1 MNTANHGGA
10 RKGAGRKKN
19 SGSFKEE
26 TKVIRVPVSLV
37 NTINPVIE
45 IYKSQVKSDVEVLLA
60 NDNPTELSIPIFTS
74 RVQAGFPSPADD
86 HLEDTLDLNTHLIHH
101 KEATFFVKA
110 QGDSM
115 IGAGIQQG
123 DILIVDKSLTAKS
136 GKIVIAVVDG
146 EFTVKRLHKYKGNIT
161 LKALSVIFPLYLCR
175 RLTVNSPSTT
185 AITIFPLLAVK
196 DLSTIRISPC

>member
-1 MNTANHGGA
+1 MNIHNHGGA

-19 SGSFKEE
+19 SGNFKEQ
-26 TKVIRVPVSLV
+26 TKVIRVPISLV
-37 NTINPVIE
+37 DSITPSIE
-45 IYKSQVKSDVEVLLA
+45 VYKSQVKSGIEVLRVNEDPIKQL
-60 NDNPTELSIPIFTS
+60 IPIFTS

-110 QGDSM
+110 QGESM
-115 IGAGIQQG
+115 IGAGIHQG
-123 DILIVDKSLTAKS
+123 DILIVDKPLSPKS

-161 LKALSVIFPLYLCR
+161 LKAENSEFEDIKIKGTDELIIWGVVTSVIHQY
-175 RLTVNSPSTT
+175 
-185 AITIFPLLAVK
+185 
-196 DLSTIRISPC
+196 D

>member
-1 MNTANHGGA
+1 MNTSNHGGA

-19 SGSFKEE
+19 SGSFKAE

-37 NTINPVIE
+37 SAINPVIE
-45 IYKSQVKSDVEVLLA
+45 VYKSQVKSDVEVLIA
-60 NDNPTELSIPIFTS
+60 SDNPTELSIPIFTS

-86 HLEDTLDLNTHLIHH
+86 HLEDTLDLNAHLIHH

-161 LKALSVIFPLYLCR
+161 LKAENPDFKDIKIGGDDELIIWGVVTSVIHQY
-175 RLTVNSPSTT
+175 
-185 AITIFPLLAVK
+185 
-196 DLSTIRISPC
+196 D

>member
-1 MNTANHGGA
+1 MNIHSHGGA

-26 TKVIRVPVSLV
+26 TKVIRVPISLV
-37 NTINPVIE
+37 DSITPSIE
-45 IYKSQVKSDVEVLLA
+45 MYKSQVKSGVEVLLTKNNA
-60 NDNPTELSIPIFTS
+60 TELLIPIFTS

-86 HLEDTLDLNTHLIHH
+86 HLEDTLDLNTHLINHQ
-101 KEATFFVKA
+101 EATFFVKA

-115 IGAGIQQG
+115 IGAGIHQG
-123 DILIVDKSLTAKS
+123 DILIVDKSLTPKS

-161 LKALSVIFPLYLCR
+161 LKAENPEFEDIKIRGTDELIIWGVVTSVIHQY
-175 RLTVNSPSTT
+175 
-185 AITIFPLLAVK
+185 
-196 DLSTIRISPC
+196 D

>member
-1 MNTANHGGA
+1 MNTPNHGGA

-26 TKVIRVPVSLV
+26 TKVIRVPISLV
-37 NTINPVIE
+37 DSLIPTIEV
-45 IYKSQVKSDVEVLLA
+45 YKSQVKSKVEVFLTK
-60 NDNPTELSIPIFTS
+60 DNPTELSIPIFTS

-86 HLEDTLDLNTHLIHH
+86 HLEDALDLNTHLIHH

-115 IGAGIQQG
+115 LGAGIQQG
-123 DILIVDKSLTAKS
+123 DILIVDKSLSAKS

-161 LKALSVIFPLYLCR
+161 LKAENPDFEHIKIGGTDELIIWGVVTSVIHQYE
-175 RLTVNSPSTT
+175 
-185 AITIFPLLAVK
+185 
-196 DLSTIRISPC
+196 

>member
-1 MNTANHGGA
+1 MNTPNHGGA

-19 SGSFKEE
+19 SGSFQQE
-26 TKVIRVPVSLV
+26 TKVIRVPISLV
-37 NTINPVIE
+37 DSLIPTIEV
-45 IYKSQVKSDVEVLLA
+45 YKSQVKSKVEVFLTK
-60 NDNPTELSIPIFTS
+60 DNPTELSIPIFTS

-86 HLEDTLDLNTHLIHH
+86 HLEDALDLNTHLIHH

-115 IGAGIQQG
+115 LGAGIQQG
-123 DILIVDKSLTAKS
+123 DILIVDKSLNAKS

-161 LKALSVIFPLYLCR
+161 LKAENPDFEDIKIGGTDELIIWGVVTSVIHQYE
-175 RLTVNSPSTT
+175 
-185 AITIFPLLAVK
+185 
-196 DLSTIRISPC
+196 

>member
-1 MNTANHGGA
+1 MNIQSHGGA

-26 TKVIRVPVSLV
+26 TKVLRVPISLV
-37 NTINPVIE
+37 DSITPSIE
-45 IYKSQVKSDVEVLLA
+45 MYKSQVKSGVEVLLTKNNA
-60 NDNPTELSIPIFTS
+60 TELLIPIFTS

-101 KEATFFVKA
+101 QEATFFVKA

-115 IGAGIQQG
+115 IGAGIHQG
-123 DILIVDKSLTAKS
+123 DILIVDKSLTPKS

-161 LKALSVIFPLYLCR
+161 LKAENPEFKDIKIRGTDELIIWGVVTSVIHQY
-175 RLTVNSPSTT
+175 
-185 AITIFPLLAVK
+185 
-196 DLSTIRISPC
+196 D

>member
-1 MNTANHGGA
+1 MNMPSHGGA

-26 TKVIRVPVSLV
+26 TKVIRVPISLV
-37 NTINPVIE
+37 DSLIPTIEV
-45 IYKSQVKSDVEVLLA
+45 YKSQVKSKVEVFLTK
-60 NDNPTELSIPIFTS
+60 DNPTELSIPIFTS

-86 HLEDTLDLNTHLIHH
+86 HLEDALDLNTHLIHH

-115 IGAGIQQG
+115 LGAGIQQG
-123 DILIVDKSLTAKS
+123 DILIVDKSLSAKS

-146 EFTVKRLHKYKGNIT
+146 DFTVKRLHKYKGNIT
-161 LKALSVIFPLYLCR
+161 LKAENPDFEDIKIGGTDELIIWGVVTSVIHQYE
-175 RLTVNSPSTT
+175 
-185 AITIFPLLAVK
+185 
-196 DLSTIRISPC
+196 

>member
-1 MNTANHGGA
+1 MNIHNHGGA

-19 SGSFKEE
+19 SGNFKEQ
-26 TKVIRVPVSLV
+26 TKVIRVPISLV
-37 NTINPVIE
+37 DSITPSIE
-45 IYKSQVKSDVEVLLA
+45 VYKSQVKSGMEVLRINEDPVKQL
-60 NDNPTELSIPIFTS
+60 IPIFTS

-110 QGDSM
+110 QGESM
-115 IGAGIQQG
+115 IGAGIHQG
-123 DILIVDKSLTAKS
+123 DILIVDKSLSPKS

-161 LKALSVIFPLYLCR
+161 LKAENSEFEDIKIKGTDELIIWGVVTSVIHQY
-175 RLTVNSPSTT
+175 
-185 AITIFPLLAVK
+185 
-196 DLSTIRISPC
+196 D

>member
-1 MNTANHGGA
+1 MNIPSHGGA

-19 SGSFKEE
+19 SGSFNEE
-26 TKVIRVPVSLV
+26 TKVIRVPISLV
-37 NTINPVIE
+37 DSLIPTIEV
-45 IYKSQVKSDVEVLLA
+45 YKSQVKSKVEVFLTK
-60 NDNPTELSIPIFTS
+60 DNPTELSIPIFTS

-86 HLEDTLDLNTHLIHH
+86 HLEDALDLNTHLIHH

-115 IGAGIQQG
+115 LGAGIQQG
-123 DILIVDKSLTAKS
+123 DILIVDKSLSAKS

-161 LKALSVIFPLYLCR
+161 LKAENPDFEDIKIGGTDELIIWGVVTSVIHQYE
-175 RLTVNSPSTT
+175 
-185 AITIFPLLAVK
+185 
-196 DLSTIRISPC
+196 

>member
-1 MNTANHGGA
+1 MNIPSHGGA

-19 SGSFKEE
+19 SGNFKEE
-26 TKVIRVPVSLV
+26 TKVIRVPISLV
-37 NTINPVIE
+37 DSLIPTIEV
-45 IYKSQVKSDVEVLLA
+45 YKSQVKSKVEVFLTK
-60 NDNPTELSIPIFTS
+60 DNPTELSIPIFTS

-86 HLEDTLDLNTHLIHH
+86 HLEDALDLNTHLIHH

-115 IGAGIQQG
+115 LGAGIQQG
-123 DILIVDKSLTAKS
+123 DILIVDKSLSAKS

-161 LKALSVIFPLYLCR
+161 LKAENPDFEDIKIGGTDELIIWGVVTSVIHQYE
-175 RLTVNSPSTT
+175 
-185 AITIFPLLAVK
+185 
-196 DLSTIRISPC
+196 

>member
-1 MNTANHGGA
+1 MSTPSHGGA

-19 SGSFKEE
+19 SGSFKEK
-26 TKVIRVPVSLV
+26 TKVIRVPISLV
-37 NTINPVIE
+37 DSLIPTIEV
-45 IYKSQVKSDVEVLLA
+45 YKSQVKSKVEVFLTK
-60 NDNPTELSIPIFTS
+60 DNPTELSIPIFTS

-86 HLEDTLDLNTHLIHH
+86 HLEDALDLNTHLIHH

-115 IGAGIQQG
+115 LGAGIQQG
-123 DILIVDKSLTAKS
+123 DILIVDKSLSAKS

-161 LKALSVIFPLYLCR
+161 LKAENPDFEDIKIGGTDELIIWGVVTSVIHQYE
-175 RLTVNSPSTT
+175 
-185 AITIFPLLAVK
+185 
-196 DLSTIRISPC
+196 

>member
-1 MNTANHGGA
+1 MNRPSHGGA

-19 SGSFKEE
+19 SGSFKQE
-26 TKVIRVPVSLV
+26 TKVIRVPISLV
-37 NTINPVIE
+37 DSLIPSIE
-45 IYKSQVKSDVEVLLA
+45 VYKSQVKSKVEVFLTK
-60 NDNPTELSIPIFTS
+60 DNPTELSIPIFTS

-86 HLEDTLDLNTHLIHH
+86 HLEDALDLNTHLIHH

-115 IGAGIQQG
+115 LGAGIQQG
-123 DILIVDKSLTAKS
+123 DILIVDKSLSAKS

-161 LKALSVIFPLYLCR
+161 LKAENPDFEDIKIGGTDELIIWGVVTSVIHQYE
-175 RLTVNSPSTT
+175 
-185 AITIFPLLAVK
+185 
-196 DLSTIRISPC
+196 

>member
-1 MNTANHGGA
+1 MNISSHGGA

-19 SGSFKEE
+19 SGRYKED
-26 TKVIRVPVSLV
+26 TKVIRIPISLAKSL
-37 NTINPVIE
+37 TPVIE
-45 IYKSQVKSDVEVLLA
+45 VYKSQIKSEIEVLA
-60 NDNPTELSIPIFTS
+60 VKENPTELSIPIFTS

-86 HLEDTLDLNTHLIHH
+86 HLEDALDLNTHLIHH

-115 IGAGIQQG
+115 LGAGIQQG
-123 DILIVDKSLTAKS
+123 DILIVDKSLNAKS

-161 LKALSVIFPLYLCR
+161 LKAENPEFQDIKIGGTDELIIWGVVTSVIHQYE
-175 RLTVNSPSTT
+175 
-185 AITIFPLLAVK
+185 
-196 DLSTIRISPC
+196 

>member
-1 MNTANHGGA
+1 MEAPGRVLA
-10 RKGAGRKKN
+10 EKKIQVALRKKLRLL
-19 SGSFKEE
+19 GFLLA
-26 TKVIRVPVSLV
+26 SLILSILLLRS
-37 NTINPVIE
+37 T
-45 IYKSQVKSDVEVLLA
+45 SQVKSDVEVLLA

-161 LKALSVIFPLYLCR
+161 LKAENPDFKDIKIGGDDELIILGVVTSVIHQYE
-175 RLTVNSPSTT
+175 
-185 AITIFPLLAVK
+185 
-196 DLSTIRISPC
+196 

>member
-1 MNTANHGGA
+1 MNTPNHGGA

-26 TKVIRVPVSLV
+26 TKVIRVPISLV
-37 NTINPVIE
+37 DSLIPTIEV
-45 IYKSQVKSDVEVLLA
+45 YKSQVKSKVEVFLTK
-60 NDNPTELSIPIFTS
+60 DNPTELSIPIFTS

-86 HLEDTLDLNTHLIHH
+86 HLEDALDLNTHLIHH

-115 IGAGIQQG
+115 LGAGIQQG
-123 DILIVDKSLTAKS
+123 DILIVDKSLSAKS

-161 LKALSVIFPLYLCR
+161 LKAENPDFEDIKIGGTDELIIWGDVTSVIHQYE
-175 RLTVNSPSTT
+175 
-185 AITIFPLLAVK
+185 
-196 DLSTIRISPC
+196 

>member
-1 MNTANHGGA
+1 MNTPSHGGA

-26 TKVIRVPVSLV
+26 TKVIRVPISLV
-37 NTINPVIE
+37 NSLIPTIEV
-45 IYKSQVKSDVEVLLA
+45 YKSQVKSKVEVFLTK
-60 NDNPTELSIPIFTS
+60 DNPTELSIPIFTS

-86 HLEDTLDLNTHLIHH
+86 HLEGALDLNTHLIHH

-115 IGAGIQQG
+115 LGAGIQQG
-123 DILIVDKSLTAKS
+123 DILIVDKSLSAKS

-161 LKALSVIFPLYLCR
+161 LKAENPDFEDIKIGGTDELIIWGVVTSVIHQYE
-175 RLTVNSPSTT
+175 
-185 AITIFPLLAVK
+185 
-196 DLSTIRISPC
+196 

>member
-86 HLEDTLDLNTHLIHH
+86 HLEDTLDLNTQLIHH

-161 LKALSVIFPLYLCR
+161 LKAENPDFKDIKIGGDDELIIWGVVTSVIHQYE
-175 RLTVNSPSTT
+175 
-185 AITIFPLLAVK
+185 
-196 DLSTIRISPC
+196 

>member
-1 MNTANHGGA
+1 MKTPSHGGA

-19 SGSFKEE
+19 SGSFKEK
-26 TKVIRVPVSLV
+26 TKVIRVPISLV
-37 NTINPVIE
+37 DSLIPTIEV
-45 IYKSQVKSDVEVLLA
+45 YKSQVKSKVEVFLTK
-60 NDNPTELSIPIFTS
+60 DNPTELSIPIFTS

-86 HLEDTLDLNTHLIHH
+86 HLEDALDLNTHLIHH

-115 IGAGIQQG
+115 LGAGIQQG
-123 DILIVDKSLTAKS
+123 DILIVDKSLSAKS

-161 LKALSVIFPLYLCR
+161 LKAENPDFEDIKIGGTDELIIWGVVTSVIHQYE
-175 RLTVNSPSTT
+175 
-185 AITIFPLLAVK
+185 
-196 DLSTIRISPC
+196 

>member
-1 MNTANHGGA
+1 MNTPNHGGA

-26 TKVIRVPVSLV
+26 TKVIRVPISLV
-37 NTINPVIE
+37 DSLIPTIEV
-45 IYKSQVKSDVEVLLA
+45 YKSQVKSKVEVFLTK
-60 NDNPTELSIPIFTS
+60 DNPTELSIPIFTS

-86 HLEDTLDLNTHLIHH
+86 HLEDALDLNTHLIHH

-115 IGAGIQQG
+115 LGAGIQQG
-123 DILIVDKSLTAKS
+123 DILIVDKSLSAKS

-161 LKALSVIFPLYLCR
+161 LKAENPDFEDIKIGVTDELIIWGVVTSVIHQYE
-175 RLTVNSPSTT
+175 
-185 AITIFPLLAVK
+185 
-196 DLSTIRISPC
+196 